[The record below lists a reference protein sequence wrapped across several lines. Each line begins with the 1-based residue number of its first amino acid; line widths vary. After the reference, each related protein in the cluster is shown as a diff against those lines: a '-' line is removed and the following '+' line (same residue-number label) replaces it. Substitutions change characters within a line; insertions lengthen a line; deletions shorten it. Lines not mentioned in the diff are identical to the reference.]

1 MARGRKIET
10 REGANATPASAPST
24 GATVPF
30 VQASKPEIEP
40 GPSFEGELGLNSGSK
55 EYAATIPAN
64 GFISAIIIEVYSTN
78 TTSEEGEW
86 VQTGSTKSVTQAYRG
101 ATAVSQK
108 GTFGN
113 VASGTAP
120 FSFFEQIRLTEPN
133 GAPIGLELSGWQT
146 CLANIYGGYAG
157 NPDPRND
164 PDFYSEVKMS
174 EFAFSLRLPIE
185 ISANALGILGN
196 QSAAAAFRLVL
207 KVAPEATITKGG
219 HAIKTAK
226 PITYNIK
233 TYIELWGEPPR
244 EDIFGRPNKQIP
256 DYAGTAQYWSV
267 QAANGVSVAQNTIKL
282 TRVGSQIRTL
292 IFEFAK
298 AQKYPFERTDAVCP
312 DPFEIQLDNRI
323 FRQYS
328 RPILRKLM
336 KEEVPSLQLGNS
348 QRDLGVYV
356 LSFSKGTGT
365 SVGNNAI
372 SSWLATLTAT
382 RLELRG
388 PAEEAGEVNF
398 LTNDISVAPFQPAGR
413 TAQVGVGGFHPP
425 VQETNP
431 YAQ

>member
-1 MARGRKIET
+1 MARGRKTET
-10 REGANATPASAPST
+10 KEGVNSTPASAP
-24 GATVPF
+24 ANQAIVPF
-30 VQASKPEIEP
+30 IQASKPEIEP
-40 GPSFEGELGLNSGSK
+40 GPTFEGELTLNSGSK
-55 EYAATIPAN
+55 EFAATIPAN
-64 GFISAIIIEVYSTN
+64 GFIGAIIIDVASTN

-86 VQTGSTKSVTQAYRG
+86 VQSQGPSKASEYHG
-101 ATAVSQK
+101 ATAVSSK

-113 VASGTAP
+113 VKSGTAP

-146 CLANIYGGYAG
+146 LLTNVYGGYAG

-164 PDFYSEVKMS
+164 PDYYSEVKIK

-185 ISANALGILGN
+185 ISQNALGILGN
-196 QSAAAAFRLVL
+196 QSAAASFRLVL

-219 HAIKTAK
+219 HAIKTGK
-226 PITYNIK
+226 GITYTIK
-233 TYIELWGEPPR
+233 TYVELFGEPPK

-267 QAANGVSVAQNTIKL
+267 QAALGVATAQNTIKL

-292 IFEFAK
+292 IFEFAEK
-298 AQKYPFERTDAVCP
+298 GEYPFVRTDEVAP

-328 RPILRKLM
+328 RRVLRKLM
-336 KEEVPSLQLGNS
+336 KEEVPALQLGNS

-356 LSFSKGTGT
+356 LSFSKGDG
-365 SVGNNAI
+365 SLVGNKAI

-388 PAEEAGEVNF
+388 PAEKAGEVNV
-398 LTNDISVAPFQPAGR
+398 LTNDISVAPFNPAGR